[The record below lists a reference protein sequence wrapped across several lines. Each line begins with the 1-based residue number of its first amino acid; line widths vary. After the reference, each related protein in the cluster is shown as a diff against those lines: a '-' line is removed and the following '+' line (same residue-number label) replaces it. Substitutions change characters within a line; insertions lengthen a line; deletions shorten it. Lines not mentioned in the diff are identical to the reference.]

1 VLYVF
6 LNARIMFIKK
16 ILRNDL
22 KEQNKFFEKKITKNL
37 KKIFRSGNYISNT
50 EVRKFEKNF
59 GKYIKKKNILAVGNA
74 TDAITLA
81 LKSINVRNNDEVI
94 TSSFTAFASI
104 NGIINSGAKPVFAD
118 IDSDTW
124 LINEDDIIKKIT
136 KKTKVIMPIHIFG
149 NVFNVDK
156 LKNKIKNKNI
166 LIIEDASQAH
176 GSKYK
181 NSHAGTIGDFGIWS
195 FYPTKN
201 LGGYGDSGALYIK
214 NKKYYKKVFMMR
226 NQGMMNKDKS
236 SIIGCNSRMDEIQAS
251 ILNTKLKFLDQFNN
265 KRRYIFNYYKKYLPE
280 NLFIPQKINNNVK
293 SNYHILQFKYLG
305 NKKKLINYLNKN
317 KIQTNVYYE
326 IPHHLQESI
335 KHLNYKINSLK
346 NCENVCKQSIALPC
360 YPELNKKK
368 LQYIIKIIN
377 KFHHNDKNINNR

>member
-1 VLYVF
+1 
-6 LNARIMFIKK
+6 
-16 ILRNDL
+16 
-22 KEQNKFFEKKITKNL
+22 
-37 KKIFRSGNYISNT
+37 
-50 EVRKFEKNF
+50 
-59 GKYIKKKNILAVGNA
+59 
-74 TDAITLA
+74 
-81 LKSINVRNNDEVI
+81 
-94 TSSFTAFASI
+94 
-104 NGIINSGAKPVFAD
+104 
-118 IDSDTW
+118 
-124 LINEDDIIKKIT
+124 
-136 KKTKVIMPIHIFG
+136 MPIHIFG

-181 NSHAGTIGDFGIWS
+181 NSHAGTIGDFGVWS

-214 NKKYYKKVFMMR
+214 NKKYYKKVLMMR
-226 NQGMMNKDKS
+226 NQGMVNKDKS
-236 SIIGCNSRMDEIQAS
+236 LIIGCNSRMDEIQAS

-265 KRRYIFNYYKKYLPE
+265 KRRYIFNYYKKYLPK

-326 IPHHLQESI
+326 IPQHLQ
-335 KHLNYKINSLK
+335 
-346 NCENVCKQSIALPC
+346 
-360 YPELNKKK
+360 
-368 LQYIIKIIN
+368 
-377 KFHHNDKNINNR
+377 

>member
-1 VLYVF
+1 MF
-6 LNARIMFIKK
+6 PKARIMFMKK

-59 GKYIKKKNILAVGNA
+59 GQYIKKKNILAVGNA

-81 LKSINVRNNDEVI
+81 LKSIDIKKNDEVI
-94 TSSFTAFASI
+94 TSPFTAFATI
-104 NGIINSGAKPVFAD
+104 NGIINSGAKLIFAD
-118 IDSDTW
+118 IDPDTW
-124 LINEDDIIKKIT
+124 LISEESIMKKIT

-149 NVFNVDK
+149 NIFDVDK
-156 LKNKIKNKNI
+156 LKNQIRNKNI

-181 NSHAGTIGDFGIWS
+181 SSHAGTVGDFGIWS

-214 NKKYYKKVFMMR
+214 NKKYFKKVFMMR
-226 NQGMMNKDKS
+226 NQGMVNKDKS
-236 SIIGCNSRMDEIQAS
+236 LIIGCNSRMDEIQAS

-265 KRRYIFNYYKKYLPE
+265 RRRYIFNYYKKYLPE
-280 NLFIPQKINNNVK
+280 NLFIPQRISNNVK

-305 NKKKLINYLNKN
+305 NKKKLINYLNKK

-326 IPHHLQESI
+326 IPHHLQKSI
-335 KHLNYKINSLK
+335 KHLNYKKNSLK

-360 YPELNKKK
+360 YPELNRKK